1 MCWHHH
7 YPSIAAVYQE
17 TKTEGA
23 SVELEPQI
31 KMEVAKADGGRHT
44 RPAMFQSDTQ
54 PQRYICL
61 VFSAV

>member
-31 KMEVAKADGGRHT
+31 KMEVAKADGGRHK
-44 RPAMFQSDTQ
+44 RPAMFQSDT
-54 PQRYICL
+54 
-61 VFSAV
+61 AV